1 MMKQIFEH
9 DHVNVREKV
18 AEHLAA
24 CAIREK
30 NSLTKEDVRD
40 FLVAMEGIER
50 NEHIRYLIELGL
62 EKLNGDKQP

>member
-18 AEHLAA
+18 AGHLAA

-30 NSLTKEDVRD
+30 NSLAKEDVRE